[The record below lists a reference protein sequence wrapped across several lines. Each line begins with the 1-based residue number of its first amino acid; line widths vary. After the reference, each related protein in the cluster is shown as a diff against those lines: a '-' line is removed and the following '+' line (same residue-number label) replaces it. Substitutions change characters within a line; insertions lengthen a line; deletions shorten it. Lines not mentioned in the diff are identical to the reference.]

1 MAETVEGKPTADTA
15 KRGGAM
21 IIVSLMAGYSVVY
34 MDKSMISLAI
44 MPIGKQFGLDTGQ
57 TGLIMSFF
65 FLGYALMQIP
75 CGWLAD
81 RIGAKKVLV
90 GSLTFIAVFAFLFGA
105 MGGLI
110 LFIVMRFCMGLGHG
124 GYPPSV
130 TKSIAENFPLKKR
143 TFVQSLILSTS
154 GIGGILAFTL
164 GGVLVDKNWRLAYAV
179 LGALYLVSVILIWFF
194 VPSHGGAAEEEQ
206 RARAEA
212 QAGNA
217 EAAKADAPKA
227 GFKDVIKNRNVIV
240 LFIAM
245 LFINVMLYGQ
255 MSWMPTYIK
264 TTFALSTTKAALVL
278 AFNSIFTMLAT
289 IFSGS
294 LLSKLFLGRER
305 MAIIGSC
312 LITAVLIVIFIFV
325 GKSSLVIS
333 MVLLALMSL
342 VSMFAF
348 TGIFTW
354 PHKIMNA
361 EIIGSSI
368 AVINTGGTIGG
379 FLAPTILGNMVKSA
393 GGSFTGAFLFIAAM
407 TILCALVV
415 LFVKPELTTASK

>member
-1 MAETVEGKPTADTA
+1 MAEKPQPKPVRGATT
-15 KRGGAM
+15 RGGAM
-21 IIVSLMAGYSVVY
+21 IVVSLMAGYSIVY

-44 MPIGKQFGLDTGQ
+44 MPIGKQFGFNTVQ

-81 RIGAKKVLV
+81 KIGAKKVLV
-90 GSLTFIAVFAFLFGA
+90 GSLAFIAVFAFFFGA
-105 MGGLI
+105 MGGLV
-110 LFIVMRFCMGLGHG
+110 LFIAMRFFMGFGHG

-130 TKSIAENFPLKKR
+130 TKSIAENFPQKKR

-164 GGVLVDKNWRLAYAV
+164 GGALIDMNWRMAYAV
-179 LGALYLVSVILIWFF
+179 LGSLYLVAVILIWFF
-194 VPSHGGAAEEEQ
+194 VPSHGGNAQSQQKVEAGAA
-206 RARAEA
+206 
-212 QAGNA
+212 AGDL
-217 EAAKADAPKA
+217 AAAADAPKV
-227 GFKDVIKNRNVIV
+227 GFKDVLKNRNVVV

-245 LFINVMLYGQ
+245 VFINIMLYGQ

-264 TTFALSTTKAALVL
+264 NTFQLSTSQTGLLL
-278 AFNSIFTMLAT
+278 AFNSIFTMLST

-305 MAIIGSC
+305 IAIIGAS
-312 LITAVLIVIFIFV
+312 LLTSVIIVAFTLF
-325 GKSSLVIS
+325 GKNSLVLS
-333 MVLLALMSL
+333 MILLALMSL
-342 VSMFAF
+342 VAMFAF

-354 PHKIMNA
+354 PHKIMNPK
-361 EIIGSSI
+361 IIGSSI

-379 FLAPTILGNMVKSA
+379 FLAPTILGNMVKAS
-393 GGSFTGAFLFIAAM
+393 GGSFTSAFMFLALM
-407 TILCALVV
+407 TLLCAVVV
-415 LFVKPELTTASK
+415 LFVKPKSQAATK

>member
-1 MAETVEGKPTADTA
+1 MADATEAKPTKETA

-21 IIVSLMAGYSVVY
+21 IIVSLMAGYSIVY
-34 MDKSMISLAI
+34 MDKSMISMAI
-44 MPIGKQFGLDTGQ
+44 MPIGKQFGLDTTQ

-65 FLGYALMQIP
+65 FLGYAIMQIP

-81 RIGAKKVLV
+81 RIGAKKVLI
-90 GSLTFIAVFAFLFGA
+90 GSLIVIGVFAFLFGA

-130 TKSIAENFPLKKR
+130 TKSIAENFPQNKR

-164 GGVLVDKNWRLAYAV
+164 GSALVASNWRMAYAV

-194 VPSHGGAAEEEQ
+194 VPSHGGAAEEEHKAQ
-206 RARAEA
+206 AEA
-212 QAGNA
+212 KAGNV
-217 EAAKADAPKA
+217 EAAKADAPKV

-240 LFIAM
+240 LFVAM
-245 LFINVMLYGQ
+245 IFINVMLYGQ
-255 MSWMPTYIK
+255 MSWMPTYITK
-264 TTFALSTTKAALVL
+264 NFSLTTTQAGLVL

-305 MAIIGSC
+305 AAIIGAS
-312 LITAVLIVIFIFV
+312 LLTSVLIVVFV
-325 GKSSLVIS
+325 FAGKNSLALSI
-333 MVLLALMSL
+333 VLLALMSL
-342 VSMFAF
+342 VAMFAF

-354 PHKIMNA
+354 PHKIMNP

-379 FLAPTILGNMVKSA
+379 FLAPTILGSMVKAA
-393 GGSFTGAFLFIAAM
+393 GGSFTNAFLFIALM
-407 TILCALVV
+407 TALCALTVV
-415 LFVKPELTTASK
+415 FVRPELGQSKK